1 MINRLLILLFSAL
14 LYSTMFAGA
23 IKEGSLNANSDGT
36 SITLRWVSEDEN
48 SVSKFV
54 IERKAGMSGSFMLLA
69 ELLPRGNNSSY
80 QYVDDTAFRI
90 SGESIYK
97 YQIKIV
103 YLNGSSSYYGPI
115 TVSHKTSDVRR
126 TWGSIKAMFR

>member
-1 MINRLLILLFSAL
+1 MINRILIVLFSVV
-14 LYSTMFAGA
+14 LYSTVFAGA
-23 IKEGSLNANSDGT
+23 IKEGSFNASSDGT

-54 IERKAGMSGSFMLLA
+54 IERKAGMSGSFMLLT

-90 SGESIYK
+90 VSESIYK

-103 YLNGSSSYYGPI
+103 YTNGASAYYGPI

>member
-1 MINRLLILLFSAL
+1 MINRILILLFSAF
-14 LYSTMFAGA
+14 LYSTVFAGA
-23 IKEGSLNANSDGT
+23 IKEGSLNASSDGT

-48 SVSKFV
+48 GVLKFV
-54 IERKAGMSGSFMLLA
+54 IERKAGISGSFMLLA
-69 ELLPRGNNSSY
+69 ELTPRGNNSSY
-80 QYVDDTAFRI
+80 QYVDETAFRI
-90 SGESIYK
+90 VSESIYK

-103 YLNGSSSYYGPI
+103 FTNGSTAYYGPI

>member
-1 MINRLLILLFSAL
+1 MINRILFLLFSAF
-14 LYSTMFAGA
+14 LYSSVFAGA
-23 IKEGSLNANSDGT
+23 IKEGSLNASSDGT

-54 IERKAGMSGSFMLLA
+54 IERKAGISGSFMLLA

-90 SGESIYK
+90 VSESIYK

-103 YLNGSSSYYGPI
+103 YANGSPAYYGPI